1 MRAPTGDQYELTC
14 DTPDGQAKAVI
25 TQVAAGIRSYSVGGI
40 DVTEPFD
47 ESSTPPSGC
56 GIILVPWPNRVK
68 DATWWLR
75 DESGSVTEQKLAVTE
90 PARGNAIHGLLRYSP
105 YLPVLRGRDSITLS
119 ATVYPQLGYPFL
131 LDTMVRYS
139 LSAEGLTVEHTIVN
153 AGQNDAPVA
162 IGAHPYLKIGD
173 VDTAELVLTLD
184 ATTHFEVDERMNV
197 IDEHPVEGTEYDLR
211 AGRRVADLQLDDGF
225 GGVQHD
231 SGRAEHSLTA
241 ADGRSVTL
249 WADES
254 FGFVQAFT
262 HRALSTLPPGHVAV
276 AIEPMTAPANALNSG
291 QALRW
296 LGAGETMKARW
307 GITPSLAAQD
317 AQSADQSPAQAR

>member
-47 ESSTPPSGC
+47 EASTPPSGC
-56 GIILVPWPNRVK
+56 GIVLVPWPNRVK

-75 DESGSVTEQKLAVTE
+75 DESGSVSEQKLAVTE

-105 YLPVLRGRDSITLS
+105 YLPVLRGRDSITLG

-131 LDTMVRYS
+131 LDTTVRYS
-139 LSAEGLTVEHTIVN
+139 LSADGLTVEHTIVN
-153 AGQNDAPVA
+153 AGQSDAPVA
-162 IGAHPYLKIGD
+162 IGAHPYLKIGG
-173 VDTAELVLTLD
+173 VETADLVLKLD
-184 ATTHFEVDERMNV
+184 ATTHFEVDDRMNV
-197 IDEHPVEGTEYDLR
+197 VDEHPVDGTEYDLR
-211 AGRRVADLQLDDGF
+211 EGRRVADLQLDDGF
-225 GGVQHD
+225 GGVLHE

-241 ADGRSVTL
+241 PDGRSVTL
-249 WADES
+249 WADDS

-262 HRALSTLPPGHVAV
+262 HRSFATLPEGQVAV

-291 QALRW
+291 QGLRW

-307 GITPSLAAQD
+307 GIAPLLGAHGVQGAAR
-317 AQSADQSPAQAR
+317 A